1 MEPANEGNAQRLMEM
16 EMGTL
21 LQDGVEERWEAI
33 SDLDAF
39 FSRVYEYFNQ
49 RGLRCI
55 LTSRIISLLTLVFTI
70 ILTVFLFDVMNWQG
84 GQQHTPPAL
93 MPCLPALPSA
103 PHCDSPGRPGTAPRA
118 GLLEECVDDH
128 TCATVRLVKPDALKH
143 PGFFLSL
150 YVTLFTLY
158 LAWAVLHFFLDL
170 RRVLEMRTFF
180 RDKLHIDD
188 VDLQAIQWDTVV
200 QRIVELQQTS
210 RLCIVKDQLTA
221 HDIANRILRKENF
234 MVAFVNRDLLPLQ
247 PFGSVAPWLGL
258 KMLTKTLEWNIYVC
272 ILDAMFDQQFRIR
285 QSFTTD
291 LNGLRRRFFTAGV
304 LNLLLSPFIAAFMM
318 VYFFLKH
325 AEEIHGQRAN
335 ASVFARYYSRHAEWT
350 MREFNELPHTFEAR
364 MHASLADANAYV
376 LQFPTPLLSMIARFV
391 TFIAG
396 SLAAVLLCV
405 SLLNPDVL
413 IFYRIPPEGSW
424 AEAVAPPRNLLWW
437 LALLS
442 TVLAASRSLSSQ
454 PGLME
459 SRMQPDLLLQSLA
472 RHTHYMPTS
481 WRGRGHTYETYR
493 EFVALYQYRL
503 VLLLQEIL
511 GCLTTPLLLMFEMP
525 RRAPE
530 ILEFVRSFTV
540 YIEGV
545 GHVCGFALFDFARHG
560 DPRYGAPVSG
570 EAAQQSRDGKME
582 KAYLNFK
589 AHHPSW
595 QDDTAQGEA
604 LLDNIA
610 AKGSAET
617 ANFAAAA
624 AAAAAC
630 AAGGGGAAS
639 VSPSCPAGGFGMG
652 GMGRS
657 TIGSGTVGTLGLG
670 GDFSLSASQMMLLMQ
685 SQQTLLAASQ
695 LHGGGL
701 GMARSSHLLT
711 RSMAPGVPT
720 LAESIAESTL
730 GGTALGGASSGQL
743 APIDEACRGAVPSSR
758 GASMQSSAVEG
769 GGVPAAPGAASV
781 LHGSAPQPPGGAGS
795 AVAPLGSGTFFANR
809 DTEAELLNAEL
820 YSRMDLFYMTG
831 GGGSAVAAPAAAP
844 LGDDAAA
851 RRQAAVEQGGPSHG
865 PVAAAPSVA

>member
-1 MEPANEGNAQRLMEM
+1 M
-16 EMGTL
+16 
-21 LQDGVEERWEAI
+21 
-33 SDLDAF
+33 
-39 FSRVYEYFNQ
+39 
-49 RGLRCI
+49 
-55 LTSRIISLLTLVFTI
+55 
-70 ILTVFLFDVMNWQG
+70 
-84 GQQHTPPAL
+84 
-93 MPCLPALPSA
+93 
-103 PHCDSPGRPGTAPRA
+103 
-118 GLLEECVDDH
+118 
-128 TCATVRLVKPDALKH
+128 RLVKPDALKH

-170 RRVLEMRTFF
+170 RRVLDMRTFF

-234 MVAFVNRDLLPLQ
+234 MVAFVNRNLLPLQ
-247 PFGSVAPWLGL
+247 PFGSLAPWLGL
-258 KMLTKTLEWNIYVC
+258 NPMLTKTLEWNVYVC

-291 LNGLRRRFFTAGV
+291 LNGLRRRFVTAGV

-376 LQFPTPLLSMIARFV
+376 MQFPTPLMSMLARFV

-405 SLLNPDVL
+405 SMLNPDVL

-424 AEAVAPPRNLLWW
+424 AESVAPPRNLLWW

-442 TVLAASRSLSSQ
+442 TVLAMSRSLSAQ
-454 PGLME
+454 PGPME

-472 RHTHYMPTS
+472 RHTHYMPAS

-503 VLLLQEIL
+503 VLLLQEIV
-511 GCLTTPLLLMFEMP
+511 GCLTTPLLLMFELP

-595 QDDTAQGEA
+595 HDDTAQGEA

-617 ANFAAAA
+617 VNFAAAA

-630 AAGGGGAAS
+630 AAGGAAS
-639 VSPSCPAGGFGMG
+639 ISPSCAGGMGGMG
-652 GMGRS
+652 MGSMGSMGGMGISGMGGMGGMGMGRS

-685 SQQTLLAASQ
+685 SQQTLLAAS
-695 LHGGGL
+695 HGGGL
-701 GMARSSHLLT
+701 GMGMGMGMGRSSHLLT

-720 LAESIAESTL
+720 LAESTL
-730 GGTALGGASSGQL
+730 SAAAGGASSGQL
-743 APIDEACRGAVPSSR
+743 APIDEAYRAVSSSH
-758 GASMQSSAVEG
+758 GASMQNSTVDG
-769 GGVPAAPGAASV
+769 GAPAAPGTASV
-781 LHGSAPQPPGGAGS
+781 LHGSAPQLQLPGSAGS

-831 GGGSAVAAPAAAP
+831 GGGGGSAVAAPAAAP
-844 LGDDAAA
+844 PMGDDEVA

-865 PVAAAPSVA
+865 PGPVAAVYSAPAPAAA